1 VTFHGQRVSF
11 RKSSRRKWHQLTT
24 HRLLVRPSDHMG
36 RKFQEAG
43 TNRCQLLEKLDR
55 FLFSRYFHPF
65 FCKAQS
71 PRFWWLLR
79 ERWYCL
85 VSDHSEWSCPWVCR
99 GSQVRIES
107 VLCIILLIFLKLYAV
122 FSCRLKVQV
131 HDSIKAKT
139 QYTYFLHQTP
149 ECFTIWQYW
158 DVSIWFGFTFL
169 AWHDGKTPRNVL
181 SSCLDRISF
190 FLWPRLFA
198 FRSRNICKPLRN
210 HPNQGAKEFEI
221 YCKW

>member
-1 VTFHGQRVSF
+1 MTFHGQRVSF

-55 FLFSRYFHPF
+55 FLFSRYFHPL

-107 VLCIILLIFLKLYAV
+107 VLCIILLIFLKLEVDYLIFYAYRV
-122 FSCRLKVQV
+122 DKTILSPKGATK
-131 HDSIKAKT
+131 IKYSTKT
-139 QYTYFLHQTP
+139 R
-149 ECFTIWQYW
+149 C
-158 DVSIWFGFTFL
+158 
-169 AWHDGKTPRNVL
+169 N
-181 SSCLDRISF
+181 
-190 FLWPRLFA
+190 
-198 FRSRNICKPLRN
+198 NILLLNCQIEYL
-210 HPNQGAKEFEI
+210 
-221 YCKW
+221 